1 MKLKI
6 DKRKLWEVAQHVAM
20 DEKDSGQRDSSL
32 SPVILTELEQIVG
45 FPFVNCNWLY
55 GFYFHISRKLRF
67 THAGSKLTGPSMH
80 SPPINLMVGAECM
93 CS

>member
-20 DEKDSGQRDSSL
+20 DEKDYGQRDSSL

-45 FPFVNCNWLY
+45 FPFVNCN
-55 GFYFHISRKLRF
+55 
-67 THAGSKLTGPSMH
+67 
-80 SPPINLMVGAECM
+80 
-93 CS
+93 